1 MKKKKNGYKI
11 LFILTIIIVFF
22 LVLYFGLNREITISF
37 KTLRDIVY
45 KPFYTISNN
54 NTDIVGKSINEE
66 LVSENKELKKLTKID
81 NSLSEFKKINAT
93 IIERNHSYW
102 LDSMVINKGKKDGI
116 DIGMAV
122 VVSEGLIGKITSI
135 TNNTSVVKLI
145 TSTDN
150 NNKISVKIKYG
161 ETYIYKILEIE
172 NNMLV
177 IKGIDN
183 DIDLEKETDKS
194 VVTSGLSDVYP
205 SGIVIGNITNIVSD
219 KYGISKKAYVST
231 EVDFNNLRFVSVLSR
246 DI

>member
-22 LVLYFGLNREITISF
+22 LVLYFSLNREITISF

-81 NSLSEFKKINAT
+81 NSLSEFKKINTT
-93 IIERNHSYW
+93 IVERNHSYW